1 MSRRVRAE
9 CMRMVAMNV
18 NGMGDERKRHEI
30 VEFFKEKKIDVLA
43 VSETHMKGNG
53 LWMSENG
60 ENSKL
65 WEGLEGGVCWSG
77 LNEEYK
83 GRVKEGCA
91 ILMSHRVA
99 CSVNEH
105 GWRGSR
111 IVWVKGK
118 IGMIKYAWVCV
129 YAPVNLKTTKG
140 KSEMK
145 MFWKNLNDCLKEFE
159 PERKVVVMGDMNARV
174 GGEEV
179 GSVVGKW
186 GVPGVNGNGEYLVD
200 LCSERGLFLAN
211 TFFEHKLIHRYTW
224 RRLDGNEEQKGLIDF
239 VAVDERLRKDVMDAR
254 VVRGMF
260 PDSDHFAV
268 LTKVRMQVGW
278 KWKGERKVVK
288 VRVAKEKLNEGDV
301 REKYKERL
309 RITLNGMRGDMEGDE
324 DVRILY
330 SVFGDAVRSVTEEVC
345 GFKRIKVNE
354 SRGNAWWTNEV
365 KDAVERKKKA
375 YVKWNER
382 NVSAEVKRARR
393 QEYKDCKSELKRI
406 IRESKKK
413 VDEEFGTKLSMNFK
427 ENQKLFWKEVKKERG
442 GNTCGGEKVK
452 NKNGR
457 VLKEGDAVRERWRE
471 HFKDLADVGNR
482 KKAVITCMGMT
493 DGGERLKVQGPIK
506 RREVRRAIGRL
517 KMGKAAGA
525 DGITAEMLKFGGEVV
540 VDWMQW
546 ICNMA
551 WKQGVV
557 PDDWVKAILV
567 PIYKG
572 KGSRDECGNYRG
584 ISLLSIPGK
593 VYGRIVIERVMEIT
607 DGRISEEQGGFRSGR
622 GCVDQ
627 IFTVKMLAE
636 KYLVKGRKLYAAF
649 MDLEKA
655 YDRVD
660 WDALWDVLK
669 IYGVGG
675 QLLQGIKAFY
685 QGANACVKI
694 GGELS
699 ESFCIKT
706 GVRQGCVMSPW
717 LFNVYMDGV
726 IREMKAKSG
735 NVGAKML
742 EDENEWWMIT
752 SLFADDTVLFA
763 ESEQELQ
770 RVVNE
775 FYNVCMRRNLKVNC
789 DKSKVMVF
797 ERRKVEVIDFDTQYR
812 IQVENEERCKIVM
825 GGKCLE
831 EVKEFKY
838 LGTVLCKHGS
848 MEGEMRERAVKGR
861 QVIGSLSRIMRGRNV
876 SVSVKK
882 GLRDSIVLPTLT
894 YGCETWTW
902 NEMHQ
907 ARIRAVEMSYL
918 RGASGRTWQDMES
931 NENVY
936 ERFGMESKGV
946 GIKCGV
952 VEWVKR
958 NSLRWFGHV
967 ERMQKENLAKR
978 VYNSEIEGRG
988 VRGRPPVR
996 WTRRVEEYYN
1006 ERNGRGIN
1014 GLQGAGRACLDRV
1027 SWRSFCR
1034 GHPLEGNSRRERGV
1048 GDIDR

>member
-1 MSRRVRAE
+1 MIMSPRERGE
-9 CMRMVAMNV
+9 CMKLVAMNV
-18 NGMGDERKRHEI
+18 NGMQDERKRREI
-30 VEFFKEKKIDVLA
+30 VEKFGERKIDVLA
-43 VSETHMKGNG
+43 VGETHMKGNG
-53 LWMSENG
+53 YWMSDNDG
-60 ENSKL
+60 SNRL

-77 LNEEYK
+77 LDVAYK
-83 GRVKEGCA
+83 GRGREGCA

-99 CSVNEH
+99 CGVTEH
-105 GWRGSR
+105 GWCGSR

-118 IGMIKYAWVCV
+118 IGMVKYAWVCV
-129 YAPVNLKTTKG
+129 YAPVNMKTTKG
-140 KSEMK
+140 KSEMRV
-145 MFWKNLNDCLKEFE
+145 FWKELNECLKKFE
-159 PERKVVVMGDMNARV
+159 PERKVFVMGDLNAKV
-174 GGEEV
+174 GCEEV
-179 GSVVGKW
+179 DDIVGKW
-186 GVPGVNGNGEYLVD
+186 GVPGVNENGECLVD
-200 LCSERGLFLAN
+200 LCSERGLFLSN

-224 RRLDGNEEQKGLIDF
+224 RRLDGNEEQKGLIDY
-239 VAVDERLRKDVMDAR
+239 VVVDKRLRNEVMDAR

-268 LTKVRMQVGW
+268 LTKVRMQVVWRW
-278 KWKGERKVVK
+278 KKERKEVE
-288 VRVAKEKLNEGDV
+288 VRVAKEKLNEADV
-301 REKYKERL
+301 REKYKESL
-309 RITLNGMRGDMEGDE
+309 RITLNRVSGDIEGVE
-324 DVRILY
+324 DVRMLY
-330 SVFGDAVRSVTEEVC
+330 RVFGDAVRGVTEEVC
-345 GFKRIKVNE
+345 GVKRIKVNG
-354 SRGNAWWTNEV
+354 RKGDAWWTNEV
-365 KDAVERKKKA
+365 REAVERKRKA

-393 QEYKDCKSELKRI
+393 QEYNDSKSELKRI

-413 VDEEFGTKLSMNFK
+413 VDDEFGAKLSTNFR

-442 GNTCGGEKVK
+442 GQTCGGEKVK
-452 NKNGR
+452 DKNGR
-457 VLKEGDAVRERWRE
+457 LLKEGNAVRERWRE

-482 KKAVITCMGMT
+482 GKAVITCMGMT
-493 DGGERLKVQGPIK
+493 DGGGRLKVQGPIK

-517 KMGKAAGA
+517 KMGKAAGV
-525 DGITAEMLKFGGEVV
+525 DGITAEMLKFGGEIII
-540 VDWMQW
+540 DWMHL
-546 ICNMA
+546 ICSMA

-557 PDDWVKAILV
+557 PDDWTKAILV

-572 KGSRDECGNYRG
+572 KGSKDDCGNYRG

-607 DGRISEEQGGFRSGR
+607 EGRISEEQGGFRRGR

-627 IFTVKMLAE
+627 IFTVKMLSE

-660 WDALWDVLK
+660 WNALWDVLK

-685 QGANACVKI
+685 QGASACVKI
-694 GGELS
+694 EGELS
-699 ESFCIKT
+699 DNFCIKT

-735 NVGAKML
+735 GVGAKML
-742 EDENEWWMIT
+742 EDGNEWWMIT

-763 ESEQELQ
+763 ESEKELQ

-775 FYNVCMRRNLKVNC
+775 FYNVCTRRNLKVNC

-797 ERRKVEVIDFDTQYR
+797 ERRKMEVIEFDTQYR
-812 IQVENEERCKIVM
+812 IRVGNEEGCKVTI

-831 EVKEFKY
+831 EVNEFKY

-848 MEGEMRERAVKGR
+848 MEGEIKERAVKGR
-861 QVIGSLSRIMRGRNV
+861 QVVGSLSRIMRGRNV
-876 SVSVKK
+876 SVDVKK

-902 NEMHQ
+902 NEMQ
-907 ARIRAVEMSYL
+907 QSRIRAVEMSYL
-918 RGASGRTWQDMES
+918 RGACSRTWQDMES

-936 ERFGMESKGV
+936 ERFGMRSKGE

-967 ERMQKENLAKR
+967 ERMKKEELTKR

-996 WTRRVEEYYN
+996 WMSRVEEYYR
-1006 ERNGRGIN
+1006 ERNGRGMN
-1014 GLQGAGRACLDRV
+1014 GLQGARRACLDRG

-1034 GHPLEGNSRRERGV
+1034 GHPLELLQK
-1048 GDIDR
+1048 

>member
-1 MSRRVRAE
+1 MKL
-9 CMRMVAMNV
+9 VAMNV
-18 NGMGDERKRHEI
+18 NGMQDERKRREI
-30 VEFFKEKKIDVLA
+30 VERFRERKIDVLA
-43 VSETHMKGNG
+43 VGETHMKGNG
-53 LWMSENG
+53 YWMNDNDGSNR
-60 ENSKL
+60 L

-77 LNEEYK
+77 LDVTYK
-83 GRVKEGCA
+83 GRGREGCA

-99 CSVNEH
+99 YGVTEH
-105 GWRGSR
+105 GWCGSR

-118 IGMIKYAWVCV
+118 IGMVKYAWVCV
-129 YAPVNLKTTKG
+129 YAPVNMKTTKG
-140 KSEMK
+140 KSEMRV
-145 MFWKNLNDCLKEFE
+145 FWKELNECLKKFE
-159 PERKVVVMGDMNARV
+159 SERKVFVMGDLNAKV
-174 GGEEV
+174 GCEEV
-179 GSVVGKW
+179 DDIVGKW
-186 GVPGVNGNGEYLVD
+186 GVPGVNENGECLVD
-200 LCSERGLFLAN
+200 LCSERGLFLSN

-224 RRLDGNEEQKGLIDF
+224 RRLDGNDEQKGLIDY
-239 VAVDERLRKDVMDAR
+239 VVVDKRLRNEVMDAR

-268 LTKVRMQVGW
+268 LTKVRMQVVWRW
-278 KWKGERKVVK
+278 KEERKEVK
-288 VRVAKEKLNEGDV
+288 VRVAKEKLNEADV
-301 REKYKERL
+301 REKYKESL
-309 RITLNGMRGDMEGDE
+309 RITLNRVSGDIEGVE
-324 DVRILY
+324 DVRMLY
-330 SVFGDAVRSVTEEVC
+330 RVFGDAVRGVTEEVC
-345 GFKRIKVNE
+345 GVKRIKVNG
-354 SRGNAWWTNEV
+354 RKGDAWWTNEV
-365 KDAVERKKKA
+365 REAVERKRKA

-393 QEYKDCKSELKRI
+393 QEYNDSKSELKRI

-413 VDEEFGTKLSMNFK
+413 VDDEFGAKLSMKFR

-442 GNTCGGEKVK
+442 GHTCGGEKVK
-452 NKNGR
+452 DKNGR
-457 VLKEGDAVRERWRE
+457 LLKEGNAVRERWRE

-482 KKAVITCMGMT
+482 GKAVITCMGMT
-493 DGGERLKVQGPIK
+493 DGGGRLKVQGPIK

-517 KMGKAAGA
+517 KMGKAAGV

-540 VDWMQW
+540 IDWMHL
-546 ICNMA
+546 ICSMA

-567 PIYKG
+567 PVYKG
-572 KGSRDECGNYRG
+572 KGSRDDCGNYRG

-607 DGRISEEQGGFRSGR
+607 EGRISEEQGGFRRGR

-660 WDALWDVLK
+660 WNALWDVLK

-675 QLLQGIKAFY
+675 QLLRGIKAFY

-694 GGELS
+694 EGELS
-699 ESFCIKT
+699 ENFCIKT

-735 NVGAKML
+735 GVGAKML
-742 EDENEWWMIT
+742 EDGNEWWMIT

-763 ESEQELQ
+763 ESEKELQ

-775 FYNVCMRRNLKVNC
+775 FYNVCTRRNLKVNC

-797 ERRKVEVIDFDTQYR
+797 ERRKMEVIEFDTQYR
-812 IQVENEERCKIVM
+812 IRVENEEGCKVAM

-831 EVKEFKY
+831 EVNEFKY

-848 MEGEMRERAVKGR
+848 MEGEIKERAVRGR
-861 QVIGSLSRIMRGRNV
+861 QVVGSLSRIMRGRNV
-876 SVSVKK
+876 SVDVKK

-907 ARIRAVEMSYL
+907 SRIRAVEMSYL
-918 RGASGRTWQDMES
+918 RGACGRTWQDMES

-936 ERFGMESKGV
+936 ERFGMRSKGE

-967 ERMQKENLAKR
+967 ERMRKEDLTKR

-996 WTRRVEEYYN
+996 WMSRVEEYYR
-1006 ERNGRGIN
+1006 ERSGRGMN
-1014 GLQGAGRACLDRV
+1014 GLQGARRACLDRE

-1034 GHPLEGNSRRERGV
+1034 GHPLGGSSRRERGV
-1048 GDIDR
+1048 RAIDR